1 MFKWLRKNEQGSVMV
16 IVAIALT
23 VLLGFTG
30 MAVDFGGMAM
40 TKQELQ
46 NAADAAALAA
56 GQVRVEGQ
64 TTGAADVAGYNIIEA
79 NGFVPGDGKTVAN
92 IQHEGDKVIVTIET
106 PQDLPFTATLTGKKE
121 TTIQARAVAQITSAV
136 GNFPYALFAA
146 QEMDDGGDG
155 LDVNGQG
162 SNGVTIYGNMH
173 SNSDIRMK
181 HANVIGG
188 VATAVGDISIQ
199 SGSSASTL
207 VIPMPDCSG
216 LIADIKNNA
225 YTVSSY
231 SGSLED
237 LIEKALDNGQPK
249 NGVINIYVKS
259 SLSFKKGKDV
269 HNSDYPVNLLVQDD
283 LNFSKATV
291 TSEDDAPFVFI
302 SETGDITVNGVSANA
317 KHFHGLILAPE
328 GDVTFNGNTV
338 NIEGSVIA
346 QNIRKNGGS
355 FTVTYNEY
363 VDFHLPDG
371 KVRLIE

>member
-16 IVAIALT
+16 IVAISLT

-30 MAVDFGGMAM
+30 MAVDFGGMAL
-40 TKQELQ
+40 TKQGLQ

-64 TTGAADVAGYNIIEA
+64 STGAADVAGYNVIEA

-92 IQHEGDKVIVTIET
+92 IQYEGDKVIVTIET
-106 PQDLPFTATLTGKKE
+106 PQNLPFTATLTGKKE
-121 TTIQARAVAQITSAV
+121 TTIQARAVAEITSAV

-146 QEMDDGGDG
+146 QEMDDGGEG
-155 LDVNGQG
+155 LDVNGKG
-162 SNGVTIYGNMH
+162 HGVTVYGNMH
-173 SNSDIRMK
+173 SNSDINMQF
-181 HANVIGG
+181 ANVIGG

-207 VIPMPDCSG
+207 VIPMPDASG
-216 LIADIKNNA
+216 LIADIKNKA
-225 YTVSSY
+225 YPVSSY

-237 LIEKALDNGQPK
+237 LIEDALDNGQPGAD
-249 NGVINIYVKS
+249 GVINIWVKS
-259 SLSFKKGKDV
+259 SLTFKKGNGV
-269 HNSDYPVNLLVQDD
+269 HNSEYPVNLLVQDD
-283 LNFSKATV
+283 FNFGKATV
-291 TSEDDAPFVFI
+291 TSDDDAPFVFI
-302 SETGDITVNGVSANA
+302 SENGDITVNGESANA
-317 KHFHGLILAPE
+317 KHFHGLILAPK